1 MKTLKVLALSLVLIA
16 GTSVIAAEKIARE
29 EATIAQPQNG
39 WDKLGSRVVNMQ
51 ADHDEIPVTITKG
64 FYTKIKLRIM
74 KAPIH
79 LMNINI
85 VFGNGNNKNVVFNKK
100 FGAGNWTRVIDLP
113 GNKRVIKK
121 IKLNYKSVPV
131 GRGRAVIT
139 VFGKH

>member
-1 MKTLKVLALSLVLIA
+1 MKTLKVLALSLVLMA
-16 GTSVIAAEKIARE
+16 GTTVMAAENARE

-51 ADHDEIPVTITKG
+51 AEHDVITVTITKG
-64 FYTKIKLRIM
+64 FYTKIKLRVM

-85 VFGNGNNKNVVFNKK
+85 IFGNGSNKNVVFNRK

-131 GRGRAVIT
+131 GRGRAVVT